1 MGMTTPC
8 RARPSRAAAGG
19 RADAATPVRTRDER
33 RTRRVVGAARAGD
46 REALG
51 ELYVSHA
58 PAVHAHVLRVV
69 KDVDDAD
76 DVTQQVFAKLLTGL
90 DRYRPGETP
99 FIVWVLRVARNT
111 AIDHLRQARAVPV
124 DEVDDRRAGD
134 DRAAADEV
142 RAALRAALAGLPQ
155 GQREVLLLTHLVGL
169 SPHEIATLLGCTVR
183 AVHGLHYR
191 GRAAVRVTLT
201 DLGSA
206 PAVARLAPPATYDDP
221 ELLEVSA

>member
-1 MGMTTPC
+1 L
-8 RARPSRAAAGG
+8 
-19 RADAATPVRTRDER
+19 RADEW

-46 REALG
+46 REALA
-51 ELYVSHA
+51 ELYVLHA

-90 DRYRPGETP
+90 DRYRPGEAP
-99 FIVWVLRVARNT
+99 FIVWVLRIARNT
-111 AIDHLRQARAVPV
+111 AIDHVRRARDVPV
-124 DEVDDRRAGD
+124 DDVEQTRARDEQG
-134 DRAAADEV
+134 ADEM
-142 RAALRAALAGLPQ
+142 RSALRAALALLPQ
-155 GQREVLLLTHLVGL
+155 GQRDVLLLTHLVGL
-169 SPHEIATLLGCTVR
+169 SPNEIAAVLGCSVR

-206 PAVARLAPPATYDDP
+206 PAVARLPRAHRHDH
-221 ELLEVSA
+221 ERLEVSA